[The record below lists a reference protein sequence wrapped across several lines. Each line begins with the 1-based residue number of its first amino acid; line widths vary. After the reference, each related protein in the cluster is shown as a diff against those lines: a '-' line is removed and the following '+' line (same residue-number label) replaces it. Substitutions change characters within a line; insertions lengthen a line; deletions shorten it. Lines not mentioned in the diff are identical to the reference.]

1 MTTSYLSDHPKVNG
15 IDIHHHFLPPVFVD
29 GLTQA
34 GHPTAAQAAALAWSP
49 KKSLAMMDEIGIET
63 AMLSL
68 SLPGVSFSGAADPA
82 TLARQCNKY
91 SAGLIADY
99 PGRFGAFASLPML
112 DPEAAMG
119 EITYA
124 LDVLKLDGVQ
134 LLSNIRGKY
143 LGDADFGPILA
154 DLNRRRAIVFLH
166 PNHPPGHGYNDFVEF
181 PHDVSRAMASL
192 TESGA
197 VERYPR
203 IRYILAY
210 GGGTIPFIAARIT
223 VVGMDVLGSFL
234 KTMISY
240 LRRARTMRRMRYDLT
255 AATDRYTLQALTGH
269 AKPAR
274 ILMGSNFP
282 WTPFPAFVR
291 QQEALR
297 TNGKL
302 NLADIEAIERG
313 NAFKLFSS
321 VQIHAAEALEV

>member
-1 MTTSYLSDHPKVNG
+1 MDTSDLSPRPKVNG

-29 GLTQA
+29 GLTRS
-34 GHPTAAQAAALAWSP
+34 GHPDAAKVAALAWSP
-49 KKSLAMMDEIGIET
+49 EKSLGMIEETGIET

-68 SLPGVSFSGAADPA
+68 SLPGVSFPMAADPA
-82 TLARQCNKY
+82 TLARQCNEFAA
-91 SAGLIADY
+91 SMIADH
-99 PGRFGAFASLPML
+99 PGRFGAFACLPML
-112 DPEAAMG
+112 DIEAAMG

-124 LDVLKLDGVQ
+124 LDVLKFDGVQ
-134 LLSNIRGKY
+134 LLSNVRGKY
-143 LGDADFGPILA
+143 LGDADFDPVLA
-154 DLNRRRAIVFLH
+154 ELNRRKAIVFLH

-197 VERYPR
+197 VERYPH
-203 IRYILAY
+203 IQYILAY

-255 AATDRYTLQALTGH
+255 AATDRYALQALIGH

-282 WTPFPAFVR
+282 WTPVGAFVR

-297 TNGKL
+297 TYSAFD
-302 NLADIEAIERG
+302 LADIEAIEHG

-321 VQIHAAEALEV
+321 VHSRGIMALEV